1 MVKLLNFKGSWRSY
15 QKRILDN
22 LDFHLLDS
30 KLHIIAAPG
39 AGKTTLGIEVIS
51 KINKPTLILCPTN
64 TIKNQWKDRI
74 CSSFLEEINY
84 NLVSTDIHNPGFLTV
99 ITYQA
104 LLAAFCGATAGLSK
118 DTDENSE
125 EGDDF
130 HPDDIAGSKRFNK
143 AKSASIIKILKNAKI
158 SLLCFDEAHHLRK
171 EWWKALTYL
180 VEELKPKQTLSLT
193 ATPPYD
199 ADLNEW
205 QRYEEL
211 CGSID
216 EIISIPELVK
226 NNDLCPHQDFI
237 HYSCLRDNEMN
248 LIKKYNADIKLYL
261 DKILNDKE
269 LFLYLS
275 KMSFLNPNDSDV
287 EKIFDNPDFYISIA
301 SLISAFG
308 MKIPKAF
315 LELFGAKQFELPKF
329 NLNQAKIFLNGFLLT
344 NAVEFKGL
352 ENKIEIYLSEAKKYG
367 FIQNKKFVLNDS
379 SKIQKQMANSLGKLD
394 SIVQIVELENSNLG
408 SKLRM
413 VILTDYIKANDTD
426 NSHLGVVPIWRV
438 LKDEFPKISIG
449 VLCGSLIILPKA
461 ELDNLY
467 KLLNEKS
474 VLQNC
479 ITISTYKED
488 ENFIKIT
495 PKESAKHCIVSIVTE
510 MFNRGHVTIL
520 VGTQA
525 LLGEGWD
532 APCINSLI
540 LSSTV
545 SSYMLSN
552 QMRGRAIRIDKNNPD
567 KISNIW
573 HLASLKVPKITDFTE
588 NTIFL
593 KTMSEVDREEDRVSF
608 YDIEQLTKRFEG
620 FEAPSYFNK
629 HEIISGISRVLPNKI
644 FTFANMYGENAFLD
658 LNLDTMEKATNRG
671 QTKQWWNDS
680 LYLGYN
686 RQYMGLATG
695 LNTPKLTAK
704 SLVYTGYKQVFYGI
718 LMLFFGTFCYSFA
731 LGNSIVWVLYIWFF
745 VLLILLGSLF
755 VKFLRTGS
763 VSSVMKQI
771 AIVHLETMVYLDLI
785 KTSLKNIGLEVNDE
799 EFVFVTCKNLPTEE
813 NNLLIRAMQE
823 FLDPIDNPRYILIK
837 KDRLGFF
844 RQIDYFA
851 IPAVLSQNKES
862 VEVFGKLWEKY
873 IGSCEI
879 IYTRNLE
886 GRKILLKARKSAFS
900 SLKREKSQ
908 KLSKWQ

>member
-74 CSSFLEEINY
+74 CSSFLEESNY
-84 NLVSTDIHNPGFLTV
+84 NMVSTDIHNPGFLTV

-104 LLAAFCGATAGLSK
+104 LLAAFCGTTAEPNK

-125 EGDDF
+125 EDDDF
-130 HPDDIAGSKRFNK
+130 SSDVITDSKRFNK
-143 AKSASIIKILKNAKI
+143 TKSEAVIELLKNAKI

-180 VEELKPKQTLSLT
+180 VEELKPEQTLALT

-199 ADLNEW
+199 ASLNEW

-216 EIISIPELVK
+216 EVISIPELVK

-248 LIKKYNADIKLYL
+248 LIKKYNADIKIYL

-269 LFLYLS
+269 LFLYLT

-301 SLISAFG
+301 SLISACG
-308 MKIPKAF
+308 MKIPKPF
-315 LELFGAKQFELPKF
+315 LKLFGVKQFELPKF
-329 NLNQAKIFLNGFLLT
+329 NLNQAKIFLNGFLIT
-344 NAVEFKGL
+344 NVAEFKGL
-352 ENKIEIYLSEAKKYG
+352 ESKIETYLADAKKFG

-379 SKIQKQMANSLGKLD
+379 SKMQKQIANSLGKLD
-394 SIVQIVELENSNLG
+394 SIVQIVELENFNLG
-408 SKLRM
+408 SSLRM
-413 VILTDYIKANDTD
+413 VILADYIKANDTD

-438 LKDEFPKISIG
+438 LKNKFPKISIG

-467 KLLNEKS
+467 KLLNKNS
-474 VLQNC
+474 VSKDC
-479 ITISTYKED
+479 ITVSSYIED

-495 PKESAKHCIVSIVTE
+495 PKESAKHCIVSIITE
-510 MFNRGHVTIL
+510 MFSNGHVTIL

-573 HLASLKVPKITDFTE
+573 HLASIKVPKITDFTE
-588 NTIFL
+588 NLIFL
-593 KTMSEVDREEDRVSF
+593 KTMSDVDREEDRVSF

-620 FEAPSYFNK
+620 FEAPSYFDK
-629 HEIISGISRVLPNKI
+629 HEIISGISRVLSDKI
-644 FTFANMYGENAFLD
+644 FKMAKISGETAFLD
-658 LNLDTMEKATNRG
+658 LNFDTMEKAKNRE

-686 RQYMGLATG
+686 RQHMLSTG

-704 SLVYTGYKQVFYGI
+704 SLVYTGYKHAFYAI
-718 LMLFFGTFCYSFA
+718 LMVFSWIFFYLPA
-731 LGNSIVWVLYIWFF
+731 IRGNTVWILSIWF
-745 VLLILLGSLF
+745 VLFLILLGGLLL
-755 VKFLRTGS
+755 KFLRTGS

-785 KTSLKNIGLEVNDE
+785 KTSLKNVGLEVIDD

-813 NNLLIRAMQE
+813 NNLLIKAMQE

-837 KDRLGFF
+837 KDKFGFIS
-844 RQIDYFA
+844 QNDYFA
-851 IPAVLSQNKES
+851 IPAVLSQNKKS
-862 VEVFGKLWEKY
+862 VDVFRKLWEKY